1 VSRKPSVAVM
11 AVLFLAACTPAPS
24 ATPAGTSTAGQ
35 SSAPETA
42 ASSAAPARTDL
53 NVGMATDPQSLD
65 PMVDSS
71 GNAQLLLHNIFDT
84 LVVADDSLKQT
95 GDLATS
101 WKFTAPSSWDFT
113 LRADAK
119 FQNGDPVTADDVKYS
134 FDRILDP
141 ANNSAMASFLSDVKS
156 VDIVDPQ
163 TIRVTTANP
172 SAILPEIT
180 KNVMI
185 VPKKV
190 VEGIGA
196 DAFGKAPVGSG
207 PYAFVE
213 WTPND
218 HLTLKANAAYWAGA
232 PSIETVTFKPIPE
245 PSTRVAALESG
256 QVDLITGFAP
266 SFYDELKSK
275 PEINVVNVPEARTA
289 EIILDTNPA
298 DNFKPFQDVRVRQAV
313 NEAIDYDSLISQVM
327 GGLAK
332 RNCNPVPPVFFGYD
346 AGIQCPTFN
355 PDHAKQLLADAGYA
369 DGFDVKFGGT
379 SGSQPNDKEVEEA
392 ITAMLGN
399 VGIRVTLETP
409 EFGTWLDN
417 YHKRVWPMVFHT
429 NGDVVLDAEQIFGL
443 FYYSTGRGYYTSPE
457 MDQLVDAS
465 RSEFDATKRLPL
477 VQAVL
482 KKATDEYLWVS
493 LFNMPDLWAMN
504 SALQFQPRG
513 DEWLVMNR
521 ASW

>member
-1 VSRKPSVAVM
+1 
-11 AVLFLAACTPAPS
+11 
-24 ATPAGTSTAGQ
+24 
-35 SSAPETA
+35 
-42 ASSAAPARTDL
+42 
-53 NVGMATDPQSLD
+53 
-65 PMVDSS
+65 MVDSS
-71 GNAQLLLHNIFDT
+71 GNSQLLLHNIFDT
-84 LVVADDSLKQT
+84 LVVADDDLKQA
-95 GDLATS
+95 GDLATK
-101 WKFTAPSSWDFT
+101 WTFVAPASWDFT
-113 LRADAK
+113 LRSGVT
-119 FQNGDPVTADDVKYS
+119 FHNGDPVTADDVKFS

-163 TIRVTTANP
+163 TVRVTTANP

-180 KNVMI
+180 KNVMV

-190 VEGIGA
+190 VESMGGE
-196 DAFGKAPVGSG
+196 AFGKAPVGSG
-207 PYAFVE
+207 PYSFVE
-213 WTPND
+213 WKQND
-218 HLTLKANAAYWAGA
+218 HLSLKANSAYWGGA
-232 PSIETVTFKPIPE
+232 PSIATVNFKPIPE
-245 PSTRVAALESG
+245 PSTRVAALETG

-266 SFYDELKSK
+266 SFFDELKGTAGV
-275 PEINVVNVPEARTA
+275 NVVNVPEARTA
-289 EIILDTNPA
+289 EIILDTNMA

-346 AGIQCPTFN
+346 DSLQCPTFN
-355 PDHAKQLLADAGYA
+355 PDHAKQLLAEAGYPN
-369 DGFDVKFGGT
+369 GFDVTFGGT
-379 SGSQPNDKEVEEA
+379 SGNEPNDKEVEEA
-392 ITAMLGN
+392 ITGMLGN

-429 NGDVVLDAEQIFGL
+429 NGDVVLDAEEIFGL

-457 MDQLVDAS
+457 MDALVDAS
-465 RSEFDATKRLPL
+465 RTEFDSTKRLPL

-482 KKATDEYLWVS
+482 KKATDNYLWVS
-493 LFNMPDLWAMN
+493 LFNMPDLWGMN
-504 SALQFQPRG
+504 SALKFQPRG